1 MVAAFGLNTLH
12 KAPRNP
18 DLVRWYSYVN
28 QHVKYVVT
36 ISYAVQIAYV
46 DASLGALF
54 FKTKSHTIAPRK
66 SYILAELCRN
76 SDSEQ
81 IPIHFTINLLRM
93 WEIGRLEI

>member
-12 KAPRNP
+12 KAQRNP
-18 DLVRWYSYVN
+18 EKGYSYVN

-54 FKTKSHTIAPRK
+54 KKNNSLTLAPRK

-81 IPIHFTINLLRM
+81 IYTSLSIF
-93 WEIGRLEI
+93 